1 MINDNILYK
10 LLESRDG
17 REDPENQNRID
28 NSDNSQLTS
37 TNSNANTSTTIA
49 QVIPVIEENFSISK
63 KMNTHSVKIQKICTT
78 KTEKI
83 AIPRRFEEVFVNG
96 KKIEAFEKH
105 DSIGNEILSKV
116 KEGIK
121 ESLDSIHKD
130 HNKKEYSVSEQ
141 NETTRE
147 LIPLFDYE
155 SSNNKVIEKAIP
167 IYAEEI
173 VISKKMVKLGEV
185 IIKKNRVTVN
195 NKIDVDIKKEKVT
208 VQYPDGVMQQLTEN
222 K

>member
-1 MINDNILYK
+1 
-10 LLESRDG
+10 LLQSRG
-17 REDPENQNRID
+17 RREDPERQNTVDTTD
-28 NSDNSQLTS
+28 NSHLTS
-37 TNSNANTSTTIA
+37 TDSTAKTSTTIA
-49 QVIPVIEENFSISK
+49 QVIPVIEENFSIYK
-63 KMNTHSVKIQKICTT
+63 KMNTDSVKVQKICTT
-78 KTEKI
+78 KTERI

-105 DSIGNEILSKV
+105 DSIGDEILSKV

-130 HNKKEYSVSEQ
+130 HSKKEYSVSEQ
-141 NETTRE
+141 NESNRE

-155 SSNNKVIEKAIP
+155 SSKNQEIEKVIP

-173 VISKKMVKLGEV
+173 VVSKQIVKLGEV

-195 NKIDVDIKKEKVT
+195 NEISVDIQKEKVR
-208 VQYPDGVMQQLTEN
+208 VQYPDGIVQQLTEN

>member
-1 MINDNILYK
+1 
-10 LLESRDG
+10 
-17 REDPENQNRID
+17 
-28 NSDNSQLTS
+28 
-37 TNSNANTSTTIA
+37 
-49 QVIPVIEENFSISK
+49 
-63 KMNTHSVKIQKICTT
+63 MNTDSVKVQKICTT
-78 KTEKI
+78 KTERI

-105 DSIGNEILSKV
+105 DSIGDEILSKV

-130 HNKKEYSVSEQ
+130 HNKKGYSVSEQ
-141 NETTRE
+141 NESKRE

-155 SSNNKVIEKAIP
+155 GSENQEIEKVIP

-173 VISKKMVKLGEV
+173 VVSKQIVKLGEV
-185 IIKKNRVTVN
+185 IIKKNRVTIN
-195 NKIDVDIKKEKVT
+195 NKVDVDIQKEKVR
-208 VQYPDGVMQQLTEN
+208 VQYPDGIVQKLTEN

>member
-1 MINDNILYK
+1 MLQ
-10 LLESRDG
+10 SRDR
-17 REDPENQNRID
+17 REDPENQNTVD
-28 NSDNSQLTS
+28 TTDNSQLTTADS
-37 TNSNANTSTTIA
+37 TSTTIA

-63 KMNTHSVKIQKICTT
+63 KMNTDSVKIQKICNT
-78 KTEKI
+78 KTERI

-105 DSIGNEILSKV
+105 DSIGDEILSKV

-141 NETTRE
+141 NESKRE

-155 SSNNKVIEKAIP
+155 SSKNQEIEKVIP

-173 VISKKMVKLGEV
+173 VVTKQIVKLGEV
-185 IIKKNRVTVN
+185 IIKKNRVTIN
-195 NKIDVDIKKEKVT
+195 NKIDVDIQKQKVRI
-208 VQYPDGVMQQLTEN
+208 QYPDGILQQLTES

>member
-1 MINDNILYK
+1 MLQ
-10 LLESRDG
+10 SRDR
-17 REDPENQNRID
+17 REDPENQNTVD
-28 NSDNSQLTS
+28 TTDNSQLTTADS
-37 TNSNANTSTTIA
+37 TSTTIA

-63 KMNTHSVKIQKICTT
+63 KMNTDSVKIQKICNT
-78 KTEKI
+78 KTERI

-105 DSIGNEILSKV
+105 DSIGDEILSKV

-130 HNKKEYSVSEQ
+130 HNKKDYSVSEQ
-141 NETTRE
+141 NESKRE

-155 SSNNKVIEKAIP
+155 SSKNQEIEKVIP

-173 VISKKMVKLGEV
+173 VVTKQIVKLGEV
-185 IIKKNRVTVN
+185 IIKKNRVTIN
-195 NKIDVDIKKEKVT
+195 NKIDVDIQKEKAT
-208 VQYPDGVMQQLTEN
+208 VQYPDGIVQQLTES

>member
-1 MINDNILYK
+1 
-10 LLESRDG
+10 LLQSRG
-17 REDPENQNRID
+17 RREDPERQNTVDTTD
-28 NSDNSQLTS
+28 NSHLTS
-37 TNSNANTSTTIA
+37 TDSTAKTSTTIA
-49 QVIPVIEENFSISK
+49 QVIPVIEENFSIYK
-63 KMNTHSVKIQKICTT
+63 KTNTDSVKVQKICTT
-78 KTEKI
+78 KTERI

-105 DSIGNEILSKV
+105 DSIGDEILSKV

-130 HNKKEYSVSEQ
+130 HNKKGYSVSEQ
-141 NETTRE
+141 NESKRE

-155 SSNNKVIEKAIP
+155 GSENQEIEKVIS

-173 VISKKMVKLGEV
+173 VVSKQIVKLGEV
-185 IIKKNRVTVN
+185 IIKKNRVTIN
-195 NKIDVDIKKEKVT
+195 NKVDVDIQKEKVR
-208 VQYPDGVMQQLTEN
+208 VQYPDGIVQQLTEN

>member
-1 MINDNILYK
+1 
-10 LLESRDG
+10 LLQSRDR
-17 REDPENQNRID
+17 REDPENRNSID
-28 NSDNSQLTS
+28 TSDNNQLTS
-37 TNSNANTSTTIA
+37 TDSNATTSTTIA

-63 KMNTHSVKIQKICTT
+63 KMNTESVKIEKICAT

-83 AIPRRFEEVFVNG
+83 EIPRRFEEVFVNG

-105 DSIGNEILSKV
+105 DSIGDEILSKV

-121 ESLDSIHKD
+121 DSLDSIHKD

-141 NETTRE
+141 SESKRE

-155 SSNNKVIEKAIP
+155 SSNNEETEKVIP

-173 VISKKMVKLGEV
+173 VVSKQIVKLGEV

-195 NKIDVDIKKEKVT
+195 NKIDVDIQKEKVT
-208 VQYPDGVMQQLTEN
+208 VQYPDGIVQQLTES

>member
-1 MINDNILYK
+1 MCIE
-10 LLESRDG
+10 LLQSKDR
-17 REDPENQNRID
+17 REDPGNQNTAD
-28 NSDNSQLTS
+28 TSENSQVTS

-49 QVIPVIEENFSISK
+49 QIVPVIEENFSISK
-63 KMNTHSVKIQKICTT
+63 KMNTESVKIQKICTT
-78 KTEKI
+78 KTERI

-105 DSIGNEILSKV
+105 DSIGDEILSKV

-121 ESLDSIHKD
+121 ESLDSIHRD

-141 NETTRE
+141 NESKRE

-155 SSNNKVIEKAIP
+155 SSKNQEIEKVIP

-173 VISKKMVKLGEV
+173 VVSKQVVKLGEV
-185 IIKKNRVTVN
+185 IIKKN
-195 NKIDVDIKKEKVT
+195 
-208 VQYPDGVMQQLTEN
+208 
-222 K
+222 

>member
-1 MINDNILYK
+1 MLQ
-10 LLESRDG
+10 SRD
-17 REDPENQNRID
+17 RRDDPENQNTVD
-28 NSDNSQLTS
+28 TSENSQVTS

-63 KMNTHSVKIQKICTT
+63 KMNTDSVKIQKICTT
-78 KTEKI
+78 KTERI

-105 DSIGNEILSKV
+105 DSIGDEILSKV

-130 HNKKEYSVSEQ
+130 HTKKEYSVSKQ
-141 NETTRE
+141 NESTRE

-155 SSNNKVIEKAIP
+155 SSNNEEIEKVIP

-173 VISKKMVKLGEV
+173 VISKKIVKLGEV

-208 VQYPDGVMQQLTEN
+208 VQYPDGVVQQLTES

>member
-1 MINDNILYK
+1 MLQ
-10 LLESRDG
+10 SRDR
-17 REDPENQNRID
+17 REDPENQTTID
-28 NSDNSQLTS
+28 TPDNGQLTS
-37 TNSNANTSTTIA
+37 TDSNTNTYTTIA

-63 KMNTHSVKIQKICTT
+63 KMNTESVKIEKICAT

-83 AIPRRFEEVFVNG
+83 EIPRRFEEVFVNG

-105 DSIGNEILSKV
+105 DSIGDEILSKV

-121 ESLDSIHKD
+121 DSLDSIHKD

-141 NETTRE
+141 NESTRE

-155 SSNNKVIEKAIP
+155 SSKNQEIEKVIP

-173 VISKKMVKLGEV
+173 VVSKQIVKLGEV

-195 NKIDVDIKKEKVT
+195 NIIGVDIKKEKVT
-208 VQYPDGVMQQLTEN
+208 VQYPDGIVQQLTEN

>member
-1 MINDNILYK
+1 
-10 LLESRDG
+10 LLQSRG
-17 REDPENQNRID
+17 RREDPERQNTVDTTD
-28 NSDNSQLTS
+28 NSHLTS
-37 TNSNANTSTTIA
+37 TDSTAKTSTTIA
-49 QVIPVIEENFSISK
+49 QVIPVIEENFSIYK
-63 KMNTHSVKIQKICTT
+63 KMNTDSVKVQKICTT
-78 KTEKI
+78 KTERI

-105 DSIGNEILSKV
+105 DSIGDEILSKV

-130 HNKKEYSVSEQ
+130 HNKKGYSVSEQ
-141 NETTRE
+141 NESKRE

-155 SSNNKVIEKAIP
+155 GSENQEIEKVIS

-173 VISKKMVKLGEV
+173 VVSKQIVKLGEV
-185 IIKKNRVTVN
+185 IIKKNRVTIN
-195 NKIDVDIKKEKVT
+195 NKVDVDIQKEKVR
-208 VQYPDGVMQQLTEN
+208 VQYPDGIVQQLTEN

>member
-1 MINDNILYK
+1 
-10 LLESRDG
+10 LLQSKDR
-17 REDPENQNRID
+17 REDPGNQNTVD
-28 NSDNSQLTS
+28 TSDNSQVTS
-37 TNSNANTSTTIA
+37 TNPYANTSTTIA
-49 QVIPVIEENFSISK
+49 QVVPVIEENFSISK
-63 KMNTHSVKIQKICTT
+63 KMNTDSVKIQKISIT
-78 KTEKI
+78 KTERI
-83 AIPRRFEEVFVNG
+83 TIPRRFEEVFVNG

-105 DSIGNEILSKV
+105 DSIGDEILSKV

-141 NETTRE
+141 NESKRE

-155 SSNNKVIEKAIP
+155 SSKNQEIEKVIP

-173 VISKKMVKLGEV
+173 VVSKQIVKLGEV
-185 IIKKNRVTVN
+185 IIKKNRVTIN
-195 NKIDVDIKKEKVT
+195 NKIDVDIQKEKVR
-208 VQYPDGVMQQLTEN
+208 VQYPDGIVQQLTES

>member
-1 MINDNILYK
+1 
-10 LLESRDG
+10 LLQSRG
-17 REDPENQNRID
+17 RREDPERQNTVDTTD
-28 NSDNSQLTS
+28 NSHLTS
-37 TNSNANTSTTIA
+37 TDSTAKTSTTIA
-49 QVIPVIEENFSISK
+49 QVIPVIEENFSIYK
-63 KMNTHSVKIQKICTT
+63 KMNTDSVKVQKICTT
-78 KTEKI
+78 KTERI

-105 DSIGNEILSKV
+105 DSIGDEILSKV

-130 HNKKEYSVSEQ
+130 HNKKGYSVSEQ
-141 NETTRE
+141 NESKRE

-155 SSNNKVIEKAIP
+155 GSENQEIEKVIS

-173 VISKKMVKLGEV
+173 VVSKQIVKLGEV
-185 IIKKNRVTVN
+185 IIKKNRVTIN
-195 NKIDVDIKKEKVT
+195 NKIDVDIQKEKVR
-208 VQYPDGVMQQLTEN
+208 VQYPDGIVQQLTES

>member
-1 MINDNILYK
+1 MLQ
-10 LLESRDG
+10 SRG
-17 REDPENQNRID
+17 RREDPERQNTVDTTD
-28 NSDNSQLTS
+28 NSHLTS
-37 TNSNANTSTTIA
+37 TDSTAKTSTTIA
-49 QVIPVIEENFSISK
+49 QVIPVIEENFSIYK
-63 KMNTHSVKIQKICTT
+63 KMNTDSVKVQKICTT
-78 KTEKI
+78 KTERI

-105 DSIGNEILSKV
+105 DSIGDEILSKV

-130 HNKKEYSVSEQ
+130 HNKKGYSVSEQ
-141 NETTRE
+141 NESKRE

-155 SSNNKVIEKAIP
+155 GSENQEIEKVIP

-173 VISKKMVKLGEV
+173 VVSKQIVKLGEV
-185 IIKKNRVTVN
+185 IIKKNRVTIN
-195 NKIDVDIKKEKVT
+195 NKIDVDIQKEKVR
-208 VQYPDGVMQQLTEN
+208 VQYPDGIVQQLTES

>member
-1 MINDNILYK
+1 MYK
-10 LLESRDG
+10 LLESRDR
-17 REDPENQNRID
+17 REDPENQKRID
-28 NSDNSQLTS
+28 NSDNSQFTS
-37 TNSNANTSTTIA
+37 TDSNGNTSTTIA

-63 KMNTHSVKIQKICTT
+63 KMNTDSVKIQKICTT

-83 AIPRRFEEVFVNG
+83 AIPRRFEEVSVNG

-105 DSIGNEILSKV
+105 DSIGDEILSKV

-130 HNKKEYSVSEQ
+130 HNNKEYSVSEQ

-147 LIPLFDYE
+147 LIPLFDYK
-155 SSNNKVIEKAIP
+155 SSNNKEIEKAIP

-208 VQYPDGVMQQLTEN
+208 VQYPDGVMQQLAEN

>member
-1 MINDNILYK
+1 MLQSRNRREDH
-10 LLESRDG
+10 ESR
-17 REDPENQNRID
+17 NTID
-28 NSDNSQLTS
+28 TSNASQLTS
-37 TNSNANTSTTIA
+37 TDSDAATSTTIE
-49 QVIPVIEENFSISK
+49 QVIPVIEETFSISK
-63 KMNTHSVKIQKICTT
+63 KMDIDTVQIQKICNT
-78 KTEKI
+78 KTERI

-96 KKIEAFEKH
+96 KKIESFEKH
-105 DSIGNEILSKV
+105 DSIGDEILSKV

-130 HNKKEYSVSEQ
+130 HTKKEYSVSKQ
-141 NETTRE
+141 NESTRE

-155 SSNNKVIEKAIP
+155 SSKNQEIEKVIP

-173 VISKKMVKLGEV
+173 VVSKQIVKLGEV

-195 NKIDVDIKKEKVT
+195 NKIDVDIKKEEVT
-208 VQYPDGVMQQLTEN
+208 VQYPDGVVEQLTEN

>member
-1 MINDNILYK
+1 LYK
-10 LLESRDG
+10 LLESRDR

-37 TNSNANTSTTIA
+37 TNSNAKTSTTIA

-63 KMNTHSVKIQKICTT
+63 KMNTDSVTIQKICTT

-83 AIPRRFEEVFVNG
+83 EIPRRFEEVFVNG

-105 DSIGNEILSKV
+105 DSIGDEILSKV

-121 ESLDSIHKD
+121 ESLDSIHKA
-130 HNKKEYSVSEQ
+130 HYKKAYSVSEQ
-141 NETTRE
+141 NESKRE
-147 LIPLFDYE
+147 IIPLFDYE
-155 SSNNKVIEKAIP
+155 SSNNEEIEKVIP

-173 VISKKMVKLGEV
+173 VVSKRMVKLGEV

-195 NKIDVDIKKEKVT
+195 NKIDVDIQKEKVT
-208 VQYPDGVMQQLTEN
+208 VQYPDGVVQQLTES

>member
-1 MINDNILYK
+1 MLQ
-10 LLESRDG
+10 SRG
-17 REDPENQNRID
+17 RREDPERQNTVDTTD
-28 NSDNSQLTS
+28 NSHLTS
-37 TNSNANTSTTIA
+37 TDSTAKTSTTIA
-49 QVIPVIEENFSISK
+49 QVIPVIEENFSIYK
-63 KMNTHSVKIQKICTT
+63 KMNTDSVKVQKICTT
-78 KTEKI
+78 KTERI

-105 DSIGNEILSKV
+105 DSIGDEILSKV

-130 HNKKEYSVSEQ
+130 HHKKEYSVSEQ
-141 NETTRE
+141 NESKRE

-155 SSNNKVIEKAIP
+155 GSENQEIEKVIP

-173 VISKKMVKLGEV
+173 VVSKQIVKLGEV